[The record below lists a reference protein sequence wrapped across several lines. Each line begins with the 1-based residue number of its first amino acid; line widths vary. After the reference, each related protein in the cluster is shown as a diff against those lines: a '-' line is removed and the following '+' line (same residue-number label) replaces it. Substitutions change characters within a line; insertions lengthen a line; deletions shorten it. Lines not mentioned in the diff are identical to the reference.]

1 MLLVNIGE
9 LIGIEE
15 KGLLM
20 KKGKEMSKTGRV
32 KNAFLLTR
40 GKKIVDYGRMN
51 SKECKQYLSEN
62 HRVYDVRGS
71 VVMPAFCDSHQC
83 PGITHQ
89 ALDI

>member
-20 KKGKEMSKTGRV
+20 KKGKEMSKTGRI

-51 SKECKQYLSEN
+51 SKECKQ
-62 HRVYDVRGS
+62 
-71 VVMPAFCDSHQC
+71 
-83 PGITHQ
+83 
-89 ALDI
+89 